1 MADLAAWVTAAEEA
15 LPWPCGGF
23 MEAYAEGLEEAN
35 QVALE
40 SSSVYDSL
48 WQLLEGCGRDG
59 WVGTASELLVALR
72 VAASAEAQNQ
82 KGWPRTPRALS
93 GQLRRLAP
101 NLRAVGVDISFGREQ
116 RAARRRLITV
126 RLLGVGETVH
136 IVHTDHDE
144 PETVDA
150 RWQPVDGDEA
160 FVDGTQTSLASQIER
175 DVDDVDGVDATEAES
190 AWEEAFP

>member
-126 RLLGVGETVH
+126 RLL
-136 IVHTDHDE
+136 
-144 PETVDA
+144 
-150 RWQPVDGDEA
+150 
-160 FVDGTQTSLASQIER
+160 VDGTQTSLASQIER